1 MRPAVTIGMLVSKR
15 QSLVLA
21 ILLGGCSGSSEG
33 DGRPNDAAST
43 GGTTSIST
51 AGQGGGGG
59 LVASG
64 GQVAAGGNSGGAGGA
79 GGSKATGGIAET
91 GGRSTGG
98 GGGGVTGSAG
108 SSMGSGGAG
117 AQGGAAGNDF
127 GRGGTAG
134 GGSGGSAGVG
144 GRADGGA
151 GARDGGIEALKPDTP
166 ISDGAPD
173 LPRDLSA
180 GGNLTVY
187 VAGDSTVST
196 YTNSSIHQAGWGQ
209 FLQDYFI
216 AGAKIANK
224 AVGGMTARHFIE
236 AGYLD
241 DIISVIKAGD
251 YLLVQFGTNDGN
263 KTATYTLP
271 GSSTEIPYYLDPETD
286 FKTYLAKYVDA
297 TKAKSAT
304 TIFVTPPPRHS
315 CSAGQTGVSNGL
327 AAYATAMKELGP
339 TVNAPVV
346 DLNAMTVAYLANVTC
361 ETSGSTFYLVKADGS
376 IDSTHFQEN
385 GANVMAGLVAKGS
398 TGIRTLD
405 ISLAAYVK

>member
-1 MRPAVTIGMLVSKR
+1 MLATRKKLLIPALLLV
-15 QSLVLA
+15 
-21 ILLGGCSGSSEG
+21 GCSGRSGEK
-33 DGRPNDAAST
+33 GRPDDAAST
-43 GGTTSIST
+43 GGTST
-51 AGQGGGGG
+51 AGQGGAGGVG
-59 LVASG
+59 GSVASG
-64 GQVAAGGNSGGAGGA
+64 GALATGG
-79 GGSKATGGIAET
+79 KATGGVAET
-91 GGRSTGG
+91 GGSSTGG
-98 GGGGVTGSAG
+98 GGGGVTGSGG
-108 SSMGSGGAG
+108 SSTGSGGAS
-117 AQGGAAGNDF
+117 ARGGAAGGDT
-127 GRGGTAG
+127 GR
-134 GGSGGSAGVG
+134 GGSAGGG
-144 GRADGGA
+144 GRADGGPTIREA
-151 GARDGGIEALKPDTP
+151 GSEALKPDTQL
-166 ISDGAPD
+166 SDGASD
-173 LPRDLSA
+173 LPRADVSA

-216 AGAKIANK
+216 ASAKIANK

-241 DIISVIKAGD
+241 DIISVIKPGD

-271 GSSTEIPYYLDPETD
+271 GSTTEIPYYLDPETD
-286 FKTYLAKYVDA
+286 FKTYLTKYVDA
-297 TKAKSAT
+297 TRAKGAT

-339 TVNAPVV
+339 TVSAPVV

-398 TGIRTLD
+398 AGVRMLD
-405 ISLAAYVK
+405 VPLAAYVK

>member
-1 MRPAVTIGMLVSKR
+1 MRVTIR
-15 QSLVLA
+15 QSLFLA
-21 ILLGGCSGSSEG
+21 ILLGGCSGSSAG
-33 DGRPNDAAST
+33 DGHGNDAAST
-43 GGTTSIST
+43 GGTAT
-51 AGQGGGGG
+51 AGQGGGLGG
-59 LVASG
+59 SG
-64 GQVAAGGNSGGAGGA
+64 GQVVTGGTSGAAG
-79 GGSKATGGIAET
+79 ATGGRATGGVAET

-98 GGGGVTGSAG
+98 GGGGLT
-108 SSMGSGGAG
+108 GSGGSSASSG
-117 AQGGAAGNDF
+117 GASAQGGAAGSDF
-127 GRGGTAG
+127 GRGGMAG
-134 GGSGGSAGVG
+134 SGSGGSAGAG
-144 GRADGGA
+144 GRADGGPRDA
-151 GARDGGIEALKPDTP
+151 GTEDLKRDAPST
-166 ISDGAPD
+166 DGAPD
-173 LPRDLSA
+173 LPRADVSA

-216 AGAKIANK
+216 ASAKIANK

-241 DIISVIKAGD
+241 DIIKVIKAGD

-271 GSSTEIPYYLDPETD
+271 GSSTEIPYYLDPQTD
-286 FKTYLAKYVDA
+286 FKTYLTKYVDA
-297 TKAKSAT
+297 TRAKNAT

-327 AAYATAMKELGP
+327 AAYASAMKELGP
-339 TVNAPVV
+339 TLSTPVV

-376 IDSTHFQEN
+376 IDSTHFQET

-398 TGIRTLD
+398 SGIRTLD